1 MNQSHKLLAKVG
13 IVAAGAMS
21 PMAALA
27 TVDNPFSTAA
37 QNQYLDAVKG
47 QSGLAGDGGSLPG
60 MIGRIIN
67 IALSFLGIVLLFY
80 LIYGGF
86 KWMTAGGDSK
96 GVDEAKTM
104 IRNAIIGMVIIA
116 ASYAISAFVVTRL
129 INVVGT

>member
-1 MNQSHKLLAKVG
+1 MAKAGV
-13 IVAAGAMS
+13 VALGAMS
-21 PMAALA
+21 PVAVLAA
-27 TVDNPFSTAA
+27 DNPFGTTA
-37 QNQYLDAVKG
+37 QNQYLGAVQG
-47 QSGLAGDGGSLPG
+47 QSGLVGTGDSLPG

-86 KWMTAGGDSK
+86 KWMTAGGESK

-104 IRNAIIGMVIIA
+104 IRNAIIGMIIIA

-129 INVVGT
+129 VNVVGT